1 MDELIDRAT
10 KAYESANVSLPQG
23 TDQTIAIGLVLTAA
37 IMDMTRAVKECG
49 NRIDRVAD
57 QIKEQSRRH

>member
-1 MDELIDRAT
+1 
-10 KAYESANVSLPQG
+10 
-23 TDQTIAIGLVLTAA
+23 
-37 IMDMTRAVKECG
+37 MTRAVKECG